1 MTLVFSDAAKS
12 LVVRMPHDRKRYVKV
27 KLHCHRSNVGF
38 RNSSLLVCLFLL
50 SACAT
55 PGVTQGTGRV
65 IDPPLELILYC
76 LLNPTAAAC
85 RGIFR

>member
-1 MTLVFSDAAKS
+1 MIVPA
-12 LVVRMPHDRKRYVKV
+12 
-27 KLHCHRSNVGF
+27 
-38 RNSSLLVCLFLL
+38 FLA
-50 SACAT
+50 ACAT